1 MIDISNSDSDVWVM
15 FDGSGNRISDTYDK
29 KINLLG
35 ELEASIF
42 DVSSCYVIKNP
53 ECYFKDCYCY
63 VEDGKVICKKS
74 TRETYAKEQEIF
86 KNRFP
91 PETEPIDE
99 IGELKK
105 QLAEFKELINSKT
118 NL

>member
-1 MIDISNSDSDVWVM
+1 MIDISNSDVWVM

-29 KINLLG
+29 KINLIK

-42 DVSSCYVIKNP
+42 DISSCYIIKNP

-63 VEDGKVICKKS
+63 IEDGKVICEES
-74 TRETYAKEQEIF
+74 TRETQEKEHQIF

-91 PETEPIDE
+91 PEPEPIDE
-99 IGELKK
+99 IQELKK
-105 QLAEFKELINSKT
+105 QLAELKELIKKK
-118 NL
+118 